1 MKPKQFPRLSAK
13 VELLQVLVHV
23 GGGEVGWGVG
33 VNNDVNKK
41 KNLNIY

>member
-23 GGGEVGWGVG
+23 GGGEVGWGV
-33 VNNDVNKK
+33 NNDVNKK

>member
-23 GGGEVGWGVG
+23 GGGGVG